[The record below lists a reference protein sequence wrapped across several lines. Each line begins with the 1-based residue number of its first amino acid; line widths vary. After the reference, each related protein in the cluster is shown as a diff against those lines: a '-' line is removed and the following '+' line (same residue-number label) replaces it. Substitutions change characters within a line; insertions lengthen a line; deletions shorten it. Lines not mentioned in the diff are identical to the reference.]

1 MRASQQPTPV
11 VKDLVFLGGGHSH
24 VIVLKSFG
32 MKPMPGVRLTLVS
45 RDVHTPY
52 SGMLPGYVAGHYA
65 YEDCHIDL
73 RRLAR
78 FAGARLIHCSASGID
93 MQLKQV
99 LLDGRPPM
107 KFDVLS
113 LDIGVTSL
121 QQVSGA
127 AKYTTPVKPINL
139 FHERWQK
146 TLDRI
151 TSCPSEEERIAIVG
165 GGAGGVELCLAI
177 QHRLLEE
184 LKIRGKSTGGLSFQL
199 YTRSRLLPMHAP
211 AAGKM
216 FERILRDRGVQIV
229 QSNEIAEVQ
238 ENVLLSTSGQKFA
251 FSECFWCTEGG
262 APAWLN
268 GTELALDRN
277 GFVSIEETLQSISHT
292 GIFAAGDI
300 HASDVHPRPKAG
312 VFAVRQ
318 GPPLADNLRRH
329 LLGKSLKPFR
339 PQLKYLSLISTGNKY
354 AIATRGDLAFEGSL
368 LWLLK
373 DWIDRGFMRKFSEL
387 PDMEAKPSLNL
398 PVARAAGEGVMAALA
413 ALPMRC
419 GGCGAKVGATVLSR
433 ALARLKVISRPEVV
447 IGLESPDDAS
457 VVRLPPGKVI
467 VHTVDFFRSFVED
480 PYLFGKIAA
489 THALGDCYAMGA
501 EPLTALAIATVPYN
515 TEDKARTLVKGTK
528 LEQATIVVIVVVVA
542 EVPRNLVEEE
552 LYQAMA
558 GATDVLNAARCQ
570 LVGGHTSEGVE
581 LSLGFAIN
589 GMIEESSLLRKG
601 GMMVGDVLILTKAIG
616 TGTLFA
622 ADMRAKAKGFWIEV
636 ALRSMLL
643 PNKVAAE
650 ILGTSSATACTD
662 VTGFGLL
669 GHLVEM
675 VKASGIHVYLDLAA
689 IPILVNSP
697 NDIYSLFTMFVNKD
711 PQEGAEECVGAG
723 LLSSL
728 QPSNLQ
734 LRRSIQ
740 NLDEANKDPRFPLLF
755 DPQTAGGL
763 LASVPAGRA
772 QDCIHQL
779 RHAGYPSASIIGQ
792 VVSAGASDAP
802 IFVQYLRQPQGAIVG
817 NYSKSD

>member
-11 VKDLVFLGGGHSH
+11 VKDLVLLGGGHSH

-52 SGMLPGYVAGHYA
+52 SGMLPGYVAGHYT

-165 GGAGGVELCLAI
+165 GGAGGVELCLAM
-177 QHRLLEE
+177 QHRLVEE
-184 LKIRGKSTGGLSFQL
+184 LKNRGKSTGGLSFQL

-216 FERILRDRGVQIV
+216 FEQILHDRGVQIL
-229 QSNEIAEVQ
+229 QSDGIAEVQ
-238 ENVLLSTSGQKFA
+238 ENVLLSTTGQKFA

-262 APAWLN
+262 AAAWLK

-277 GFVSIEETLQSISHT
+277 GFVSIEETLQSTSHS

-318 GPPLADNLRRH
+318 GPPLAENLQRH
-329 LLGKSLKPFR
+329 LLGKSLKPFK

-354 AIATRGDLAFEGSL
+354 AIATRGDLAFEGSF

-433 ALARLKVISRPEVV
+433 ALARLKVMSRPEVV

-457 VVRLPPGKVI
+457 VVRLPPGKVS

-480 PYLFGKIAA
+480 PYLFGRIAA

-501 EPLTALAIATVPYN
+501 EPLTALAIAT
-515 TEDKARTLVKGTK
+515 
-528 LEQATIVVIVVVVA
+528 
-542 EVPRNLVEEE
+542 VEEE

-581 LSLGFAIN
+581 LSLGFSIN

-622 ADMRAKAKGFWIEV
+622 ADMRAKAKGFWIEA

-669 GHLVEM
+669 GEFSSNVAFYGSESAGHLVEM
-675 VKASGIHVYLDLAA
+675 VKASGIHVHLDLAA
-689 IPILVNSP
+689 VPIL
-697 NDIYSLFTMFVNKD
+697 
-711 PQEGAEECVGAG
+711 EGAEECVGAG

-740 NLDEANKDPRFPLLF
+740 NLDEANKDPLFPLLF

-779 RHAGYPSASIIGQ
+779 RHSGYPSASIIGQ
-792 VVSAGASDAP
+792 VVSAADSDAP

-817 NYSKSD
+817 NHSKSD

>member
-11 VKDLVFLGGGHSH
+11 VKDLVLLGGGHSH

-32 MKPMPGVRLTLVS
+32 MMPMPGVRLTIIS

-52 SGMLPGYVAGHYA
+52 SGMLPGYVAGHYVVYERLLLTGHYT

-78 FAGARLIHCSASGID
+78 FASARLIHCSASGID

-99 LLDGRPPM
+99 FLDGRPPM

-127 AKYTTPVKPINL
+127 AKYTTQVKPINL

-165 GGAGGVELCLAI
+165 GGAGGVELCLAM
-177 QHRLLEE
+177 QHRLVEE
-184 LKIRGKSTGGLSFQL
+184 LKIRGKSTGGLTFQL

-216 FERILRDRGVQIV
+216 IEQILQDRGVQIV
-229 QSNEIAEVQ
+229 QSDGIAEVQ

-262 APAWLN
+262 AATWLK
-268 GTELALDRN
+268 GTDLALDRN
-277 GFVSIEETLQSISHT
+277 DFVSIEETLQSTSHT

-318 GPPLADNLRRH
+318 GPPLAENLRRH
-329 LLGKSLKPFR
+329 LLDKPLKPFR

-354 AIATRGDLAFEGSL
+354 AIATRGDLAFEGSF

-387 PDMEAKPSLNL
+387 PDMEAEHSLNL
-398 PVARAAGEGVMAALA
+398 PVARAAGEGIMAALA

-457 VVRLPPGKVI
+457 VVRLPPGKVSI
-467 VHTVDFFRSFVED
+467 HTVDFFRSFVED
-480 PYLFGKIAA
+480 PYLFGRIAA

-515 TEDKARTLVKGTK
+515 TEDKAS
-528 LEQATIVVIVVVVA
+528 
-542 EVPRNLVEEE
+542 NLFQVEEE
-552 LYQAMA
+552 LYQVMA

-581 LSLGFAIN
+581 LSLGFSIN
-589 GMIEESSLLRKG
+589 GIIEESSLLRKG
-601 GMMVGDVLILTKAIG
+601 GMMVDDVLILTKAIG

-622 ADMRAKAKGFWIEV
+622 ADMRAKAKGFWIEA

-669 GHLVEM
+669 GEFSSNYNFYEPDIAGHLVEM
-675 VKASGIHVYLDLAA
+675 VKASGIHVHLDLAA
-689 IPILVNSP
+689 VPIL
-697 NDIYSLFTMFVNKD
+697 
-711 PQEGAEECVGAG
+711 EGAEECVGAG

-740 NLDEANKDPRFPLLF
+740 NLDEANKDPLFPLLF

-792 VVSAGASDAP
+792 VVSAGDSDAP
-802 IFVQYLRQPQGAIVG
+802 IFVQYLRQPQGDIVG